1 MQNFP
6 ESKLSINFHV
16 VSGLRKVPRHFIFK
30 AKQRKLG
37 VGIGC
42 QRGLDCRDTKCFS
55 HSVKSTDIKC
65 VSQRTP
71 LTGYISIRRLTKHA
85 DNQIYLKWN
94 TNTKYV
100 FVARVSDQQYSK
112 IQTQQSY
119 HVKSLFE
126 EEEQIEYV
134 LKLFVYN
141 TQCNTKTKWAV
152 LAGH

>member
-71 LTGYISIRRLTKHA
+71 LTGYISIRRLTKPA
-85 DNQIYLKWN
+85 DNQIIEMEYKHKVRL
-94 TNTKYV
+94 
-100 FVARVSDQQYSK
+100 FG
-112 IQTQQSY
+112 QS
-119 HVKSLFE
+119 V
-126 EEEQIEYV
+126 
-134 LKLFVYN
+134 
-141 TQCNTKTKWAV
+141 
-152 LAGH
+152 